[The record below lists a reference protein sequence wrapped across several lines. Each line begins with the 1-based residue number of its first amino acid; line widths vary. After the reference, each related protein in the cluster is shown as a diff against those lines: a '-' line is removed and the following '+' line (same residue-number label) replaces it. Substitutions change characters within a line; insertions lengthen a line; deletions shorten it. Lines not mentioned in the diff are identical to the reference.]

1 MPGAHDPFAD
11 EARFFRSPA
20 LPGTELLT
28 ARFFRHAY
36 APHWHEGFVVAI
48 ITAVAT
54 LFLLRPTLLAK
65 VRKAPG
71 YRSSLDTLVGAS
83 GRATA
88 AITAHAGEVK
98 VDGQVWEAR
107 SYDPSMEI
115 AEGEAVEVFG
125 LEGITLIV
133 YPKSRPLTS

>member
-1 MPGAHDPFAD
+1 M
-11 EARFFRSPA
+11 
-20 LPGTELLT
+20 
-28 ARFFRHAY
+28 
-36 APHWHEGFVVAI
+36 
-48 ITAVAT
+48 AT

-115 AEGEAVEVFG
+115 AEGEAVEVCG